1 MTDMLKLKNP
11 DAWLKRKTER
21 LTRRKR
27 HTLKPEH
34 LAIVRDVSMKDGS
47 KANIPV
53 SDLIRVH
60 QRQIMQQQF
69 DKYPK
74 AFRRNQRGR
83 G

>member
-27 HTLKPEH
+27 HTIKPEH
-34 LAIVRDVSMKDGS
+34 LSIVKDVPMNDGS
-47 KANIPV
+47 TANIPV
-53 SDLIRVH
+53 GDLIRVNR
-60 QRQIMQQQF
+60 RQIMQQQF